1 MPRPMPRLKRFFAAC
16 ALAGLVTAVTPAP
29 ASAHECMKHPRHDGF
44 HDKGRHKGGSGSG
57 HCRA

>member
-1 MPRPMPRLKRFFAAC
+1 MPRATSRLKRCLAAL
-16 ALAGLVTAVTPAP
+16 ALAGLVTVVTPGT